1 MKKTPCGTAVLL
13 IVLEVDLYGWYR
25 TLAKVLTCLGL
36 PLFVGH
42 GLGTISRVVFHHQ
55 QRTLRSQG
63 FTQALLLDLYN
74 EQTWHTPPDQVF
86 AAPSLPIDGLAWV
99 HAAGSGIRSKVA
111 LDEGS
116 SDSRNNFLTSGDVAV
131 ESQNGKRLDECDAQA
146 NHAGQSKGQACQSFE
161 LAINTA
167 LPLSPRGT
175 IAEWMP

>member
-1 MKKTPCGTAVLL
+1 MKNTPCGTAVLL

-63 FTQALLLDLYN
+63 FAQALLLDLCN
-74 EQTWHTPPDQVF
+74 EQTWHTPPDQGF

-116 SDSRNNFLTSGDVAV
+116 SDSRNNFLTSCDVAV

-146 NHAGQSKGQACQSFE
+146 NHAGQSKG
-161 LAINTA
+161 
-167 LPLSPRGT
+167 
-175 IAEWMP
+175 